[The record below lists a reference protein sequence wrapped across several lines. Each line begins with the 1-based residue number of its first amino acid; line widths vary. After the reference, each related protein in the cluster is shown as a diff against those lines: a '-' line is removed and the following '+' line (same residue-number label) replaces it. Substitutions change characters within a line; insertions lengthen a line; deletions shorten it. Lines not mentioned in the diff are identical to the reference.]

1 MNHKLYPLAALSL
14 CACAAIPIAASSQT
28 FLVKP
33 VRVISTFAPG
43 SVADLS
49 IRQLAQKMTESI
61 GQPVVVDVRM
71 GGGGVVGAEAT
82 AHSAPDGYTVVVAQP
97 TTILVVPLLLK
108 KKPYDPIKSF
118 TPITHAI
125 DGPTCIVVNAAV
137 PVNSVKELIAYIR
150 RNPGKLAY
158 GHNGIGGTYHLQ
170 MEYLRQQ
177 LGLDMT
183 PVPYKGGIAA
193 LMDAVTG
200 VVPIAFSAAGSAL
213 PQVRAGK
220 VKMLAILDT
229 QRYADLPD
237 VPAMSEDL
245 PDFEK
250 LPTGLS
256 IYGPAAMP
264 NAVVQRLYA
273 EIAKG
278 LKAPDVQAKLKEFAF
293 YAVGSA
299 PAQFA
304 ARQERDL
311 ENFAKAVKA
320 AGLKPE

>member
-1 MNHKLYPLAALSL
+1 MKHKQHVIASLAL
-14 CACAAIPIAASSQT
+14 CACVAVPTPASPQAYPSKPI
-28 FLVKP
+28 
-33 VRVISTFAPG
+33 RVISTFATG
-43 SVADLS
+43 SVADLA
-49 IRQLAQKMTESI
+49 IRQVGQKMTESI
-61 GQPVVVDVRM
+61 GQPVLIDVRM
-71 GGGGVVGAEAT
+71 GGGGVVGAEAA
-82 AHSAPDGYTVVVAQP
+82 AHAAPDGYTVVLAQP

-108 KKPYDPIKSF
+108 NRPYDPIKDF
-118 TPITHAI
+118 TPVTHAI

-137 PVNSVKELIAYIR
+137 PVNSIKELIEHIR

-170 MEYLRQQ
+170 MEFLRQQ
-177 LGLDMT
+177 LGLDII

-193 LMDAVTG
+193 LMDAVAG
-200 VVPIAFSAAGSAL
+200 VIPIAFSAAGSAV

-220 VKMLAILDT
+220 VKMLAIMDT
-229 QRYADLPD
+229 QRYSDLPD

-256 IYGPAAMP
+256 IYGPAGIP
-264 NAVVQRLYA
+264 NLVLQRLYG
-273 EIAKG
+273 EISKA

-293 YAVGSA
+293 YAVGNT
-299 PAQFA
+299 PAEFS
-304 ARQERDL
+304 ARQTRDL